1 MAGRS
6 ISAQRLLE
14 YLTDVYLG
22 LMLLVF
28 LAYTGPGGYL
38 TITEDKFHLLLGL
51 TGGYAAASLLLVLEL
66 WIVEERRPASPHTFL
81 KQVSPPQFF
90 ILLYLLWTV
99 LSTLCSVAPATSL
112 WGTQRREGL
121 VSIAMYCV
129 AFLLVS
135 FFGRP
140 KKLHLWLFAAGV
152 TFCCGVAVIQL
163 LGYNPLLLFP
173 EGMSYY
179 KRSGYAGS
187 FLGTVGN
194 IDLLSAVLCVA
205 IPVLWVAV
213 LRLKGRWKYALLL
226 PLALS
231 LGVLCLSYVEA
242 GLVGVF
248 GGALLTI
255 PVVAPGDDRHR
266 KRLALGAGALILL
279 TTAAIYFFGADM
291 PGFLSEVHQLLHGH
305 WDDDFGSGR
314 LHIWRNVLPLIPERP
329 LLGGGPDTLGIRGG
343 VYFERYSTQLNILL
357 RSVADAAHNEY
368 LNVAINQGL
377 PALLFYMT
385 ALLSAAV
392 FWVKQSPQN
401 TAAAICGAGVLGYC
415 IQAFF
420 GLSSIVSAPFF
431 WLVLALLTSEMGR
444 KNPHPVEIVAFPNS
458 KMADVGISSPGNV
471 LSD

>member
-1 MAGRS
+1 MSDRS
-6 ISAQRLLE
+6 RSVQRLSGG
-14 YLTDVYLG
+14 LTDVYLSA
-22 LMLLVF
+22 MLLVF

-38 TITEDKFHLLLGL
+38 SITGNKFRLFIGL
-51 TGGYAAASLLLVLEL
+51 TGVYAAASLLLMLEL
-66 WIVEERRPASPHTFL
+66 WIVEDRKPAFPWAFL
-81 KQVSPPQFF
+81 KQVSPPQVF
-90 ILLYLLWTV
+90 ILLYLLWTA
-99 LSTLCSVAPATSL
+99 LSTACSVAPHNSL

-121 VSIAMYCV
+121 VTIAAYCT

-140 KKLHLWLFAAGV
+140 KRLHLWLFAVGMIL
-152 TFCCGVAVIQL
+152 CCTVAILQL
-163 LGYNPLLLFP
+163 LGYNPLSLFP
-173 EGMSYY
+173 DGMSYY
-179 KRSGYAGS
+179 KRSGYAGM

-194 IDLLSAVLCVA
+194 VDLLSAVLCIA
-205 IPVLWVAV
+205 IPVFWVAV
-213 LRLKGRWKYALLL
+213 LRLSNRWKYLLL
-226 PLALS
+226 IPLAMCLAVLIAS
-231 LGVLCLSYVEA
+231 QAEAGIVGVL
-242 GLVGVF
+242 

-255 PVVAPGDDRHR
+255 PVVAPGDDRRR

-279 TTAAIYFFGADM
+279 TTAAIYFFGAYM

-314 LHIWRNVLPLIPERP
+314 LYIWRNVVPLIPERP

-392 FWVKQSPQN
+392 YWVKQSPRN
-401 TAAAICGAGVLGYC
+401 TAAAICGAGALGYC

-444 KNPHPVEIVAFPNS
+444 KNLHPVETVDFLNS
-458 KMADVGISSPGNV
+458 KTADAGISSPGNV